1 MRALAVDDYWH
12 AVGWTGLGESLIS
25 YGVSMAS
32 TAVFRRWSIYHDGI
46 CPEGSV
52 FDARHFCYDF
62 LWCTHDVGGKAMFWF
77 RVKDR
82 QRLRDLER
90 KIEELQ
96 RLVIALEGRAGGD
109 EVAVF
114 ALLDI
119 LAEDQKNWL
128 LDALRS
134 RAVAI
139 PNESLPPYIPHK
151 YRNIFKDEE
160 SRAMQA
166 MINAA
171 AESDRKRKVIQS
183 NG

>member
-1 MRALAVDDYWH
+1 
-12 AVGWTGLGESLIS
+12 
-25 YGVSMAS
+25 
-32 TAVFRRWSIYHDGI
+32 
-46 CPEGSV
+46 
-52 FDARHFCYDF
+52 
-62 LWCTHDVGGKAMFWF
+62 MFWF

-96 RLVIALEGRAGGD
+96 RLVIALEGRAEGD
-109 EVAVF
+109 EAASF

-128 LDALRS
+128 LDAPRS

-139 PNESLPPYIPHK
+139 PNQSLPPYIPHK
-151 YRNIFKDEE
+151 YRDIFKDEE

-166 MINAA
+166 MINAV
-171 AESDRKRKVIQS
+171 AEPDRKGKVTQS
-183 NG
+183 SG

>member
-1 MRALAVDDYWH
+1 MVRRYLDAARFTM
-12 AVGWTGLGESLIS
+12 TGFAWETAFSTPVIFDMIS
-25 YGVSMAS
+25 
-32 TAVFRRWSIYHDGI
+32 
-46 CPEGSV
+46 C
-52 FDARHFCYDF
+52 
-62 LWCTHDVGGKAMFWF
+62 DVGGKAMFWF

-96 RLVIALEGRAGGD
+96 RLVIALEGRAEGD

-119 LAEDQKNWL
+119 LAEDQKSWL

-139 PNESLPPYIPHK
+139 PNQSLPPYIPHK

-183 NG
+183 SG